1 MKVKVKLNPQ
11 QRLLLLVL
19 AAINFSHIMD
29 FMILMPLA
37 PQLMRKLAISPAQ
50 FSLLVA
56 SYSVSAGLAS
66 FAGTFFVDRFS
77 RKIMLLSCYAGFI
90 IGTLLCGLSGN
101 YQLLLVAR
109 IFTGL
114 LGGIIGSQVM
124 SLVADT
130 FPPQLRGRATG
141 MVMAGFSAASV
152 LGVPVGLYLGT
163 LFGWQMPFFAIA
175 AFGVLVFIAAFRIL
189 PRGIRHLVAGREN
202 ASNFNLLI
210 QILSFPKHR
219 LALLFTFLV
228 AFSHFTMIPFL
239 SPYMV
244 ANVGF
249 KELDLSYIYMAG
261 GGITLFTGPYFGK
274 LTDRFGA
281 ARVFTIL
288 VLISFIP
295 QFAISH
301 MPPVSI
307 WIALIFTSMFF
318 IFSGGRFI
326 PSQTLTLNSVEAR
339 YRGGFMSL
347 NSSLMQLSSGL
358 AGFLAGKVIQKLPD
372 GSLQHYDTIGWST
385 IFFSFLTILIALRL
399 GGTSKKQG
407 I

>member
-1 MKVKVKLNPQ
+1 MKIKPTLNRQ
-11 QRLLLLVL
+11 QKLLLLVL

-37 PQLMRKLAISPAQ
+37 PQLMRKLSVDPAQ

-77 RKIMLLSCYAGFI
+77 RKRMLLSCYAGFI
-90 IGTLLCGLSGN
+90 TGTVLCGLSGA
-101 YQLLLVAR
+101 YTLLLSAR

-114 LGGIIGSQVM
+114 LGGIIGSQVL
-124 SLVADT
+124 SIVADT

-152 LGVPVGLYLGT
+152 LGVPAGLYLGT

-175 AFGVLVFIAAFRIL
+175 LFGVLVFSAALKIL
-189 PRGIRHLVAGREN
+189 PKGIRHLVAGRQN
-202 ASNFNLLI
+202 ASSFRLLGE
-210 QILSFPKHR
+210 ILSYPAHR
-219 LALLFTFLV
+219 LALFFTFLV
-228 AFSHFTMIPFL
+228 SFSHFTMIPFL

-249 KELDLSYIYMAG
+249 KEMELSYIYMSG
-261 GGITLFTGPYFGK
+261 GALTLFTGPWFGRMV
-274 LTDRFGA
+274 DRFGA
-281 ARVFTIL
+281 ARIFTLL
-288 VLISFIP
+288 VLVSFIP

-301 MPPVSI
+301 MPPASV
-307 WIALIFTSMFF
+307 WFALIFTSLFF
-318 IFSGGRFI
+318 IFSGGRFV
-326 PSQTLTLNSVEAR
+326 PSQTLTLNSVESR

-358 AGFLAGKVIQKLPD
+358 AGFLAGRVIEKLPD
-372 GSLQHYDTIGWST
+372 GSLRNYDMIGIST
-385 IFFSFLTILIALRL
+385 MFFSLLTIIIAMRM
-399 GGTSKKQG
+399 GRKA
-407 I
+407 

>member
-1 MKVKVKLNPQ
+1 M
-11 QRLLLLVL
+11 LLLVL

-37 PQLMRKLAISPAQ
+37 PQLMRKLAINPSQ

-56 SYSVSAGLAS
+56 SYSVAAGLAS

-90 IGTLLCGLSGN
+90 VGTLFCGLASD
-101 YQLLLVAR
+101 YTLLLTAR

-114 LGGIIGSQVM
+114 LGGIIGSQVL
-124 SLVADT
+124 SIVADT
-130 FPPQLRGRATG
+130 FPPELRGRATG
-141 MVMAGFSAASV
+141 MVMSGFSAASV

-163 LFGWQMPFFAIA
+163 LFGWQMPFFVIA
-175 AFGVLVFIAAFRIL
+175 GFGTLVYFSAFRIL
-189 PRGIRHLVAGREN
+189 PKGIRHMVAGREN
-202 ASNFNLLI
+202 ATRLRLLTE
-210 QILSFPKHR
+210 ILSFPKHR

-249 KELDLSYIYMAG
+249 KEMDLSYIYMAG
-261 GGITLFTGPYFGK
+261 GGITLFTGPYIGR
-274 LTDRFGA
+274 LVDRFGA
-281 ARVFTIL
+281 ARVFT
-288 VLISFIP
+288 VLAAISFIP
-295 QFAISH
+295 QFCISH

-307 WIALIFTSMFF
+307 WIALIFTSLFF
-318 IFSGGRFI
+318 IFSGGRFV
-326 PSQTLTLNSVEAR
+326 PSQTLTLNSVEPR

-358 AGFLAGKVIQKLPD
+358 AGFLAGKIIQKMPD
-372 GSLQHYDTIGWST
+372 GSLENYDIIGLST
-385 IFFSFLTILIALRL
+385 IFFSLLTIGIALRIGRKNQMSRQNQVPDSSL
-399 GGTSKKQG
+399 V
-407 I
+407 